1 MYAANLTN
9 NQSETPMIVAFI
21 SPVRDQIKFNPHIE
35 LIKKSLYDEFI
46 LEKIYTV
53 IYRKSFMDP
62 QEFQN
67 YMVCFEE
74 VFEVSVDQN
83 SNLNLRIKE
92 DPSINKIFDTI
103 KESVNKCFLAM
114 EEYCAE
120 LTPTLKNFNKF
131 NNIKFEALQED
142 AKPEELKDY
151 LEKFAAEGVEIGK
164 IRHKKNMGIF
174 EFTLENL
181 IELVQN
187 APAYWLSTMRDL
199 IPKLLINKLRSLI
212 QILNS
217 YIKRLSIQ
225 VVDVETF
232 INLKESVKEILENK
246 EKIENRNNE
255 IIDIINITKDDH
267 EIKIPEYDFKMIREK
282 ESLYVEFEKKLDNMV
297 YYLEN
302 NLSKYRNEL
311 KININRFDKD
321 IRNMMDE
328 LNVDI
333 LNNYNEDNYS
343 AIFYIE
349 DRSGRIRKL
358 IDKKEFFIDQENKIE
373 IEENSDFEN
382 LENLVYDYE
391 LKSKLWYSVRE
402 FQDMSKK
409 WEASQVQKIDL
420 TEMKECIKNWA
431 EVGETAKIDLE
442 SQNVPVALL
451 DNLKIFKQILP
462 VLKTFQ
468 NPNITEKFVEMIK
481 EELSIGYNFDYPDF
495 TVRRLIDLSDITEK
509 ISEIEEINK
518 NADEENRIRN
528 IYHEVIESYNKH
540 KLPKSKHIN
549 QKQQGDKGA
558 DRYTI
563 SDSDLQAEYEF
574 IEEKLAILKRLI
586 LNPYSVDLQKDIVE
600 LVNNFN
606 KYLNFLDEF
615 SSYQRFI
622 TSTEPV
628 VFFNPEFSKE
638 MANEYKKFNNEN
650 ALKNH
655 TKTLRDPTLSILT
668 NYIKSSHE
676 KVINDLRRGNKNFE
690 ELFKFIEEY
699 LDRKRRETT
708 KYYYLSNDELLEM
721 YQKLDDIEVKRKHL
735 PKMISGIK
743 NVDLGSEN
751 DENIKIITNDEEII
765 TFKYSKGKGNIKELL
780 DAIETEISKKI
791 KSSFKNFHKTFYSSN
806 KNTNKEKILKPK
818 DLIVQLIK
826 NKEEN
831 LGQAIFNYVYSYYI
845 EQLEKAL
852 NQEDAFDKIMDFH
865 EDSKGRKECFAQ
877 SLKDLNS
884 NKLEKRIFMN
894 LIALESFFKN
904 IIKTLVREDVIST
917 SDFNWL
923 KYLHIKIDGENC
935 NLRIFNIEIEY
946 GYEYVGLQ
954 NNFIVSPMTERMH
967 ISLANCIGDKKPFI
981 LYGLPE
987 SGKKETLLSFS
998 KILGKSLYVF
1008 KCSPFTDHKAFHK
1021 ILYGGQKAGN
1031 WILLDNIDI
1040 IDKELLSAIAQ
1051 DILLVHWNIN
1061 DPKADFYLPYDKIP
1075 INHSTRIMCTTRL
1088 IKKNNIEILPVNI
1101 KNSFR
1106 FIGQSTPD
1114 LFFVIHSTLKN
1125 LAFPMCKYY
1134 ARKIKYILEY
1144 LNSKISLLRYKRIGL
1159 NLFKKLIKRM
1169 EKSSDKV
1176 NKGNADDIIRRSI
1189 EKIFVPFMNDDEND
1203 DMMVNNLINSL
1214 NNNY

>member
-1 MYAANLTN
+1 MYKSNLN
-9 NQSETPMIVAFI
+9 SNQSESPIIVAFI
-21 SPVRDQIKFNPHIE
+21 SPVRDQIKFNPHVE

-83 SNLNLRIKE
+83 SNLNIRIKE
-92 DPSINKIFDTI
+92 DPSINSIFDSI
-103 KESVNKCFLAM
+103 KESVNKCFTSM

-131 NNIKFEALQED
+131 NSIKFDALQED

-246 EKIENRNNE
+246 EKIENKNSE
-255 IIDIINITKDDH
+255 IIDIINITKDDP

-282 ESLYVEFEKKLDNMV
+282 ESLYVDFEKKLDNMV

-302 NLSKYRNEL
+302 NLGKYRNEL

-373 IEENSDFEN
+373 IEDNSDFEN

-420 TEMKECIKNWA
+420 TEMKKCINNWA

-481 EELSIGYNFDYPDF
+481 EELCIEYNFDYPDF

-509 ISEIEEINK
+509 ITEIEEINK

-528 IYHEVIESYNKH
+528 IYQEVIESYNKH

-586 LNPYSVDLQKDIVE
+586 LNPYSLDLQKDIVE

-676 KVINDLRRGNKNFE
+676 KVINDLRRGNKTFE
-690 ELFKFIEEY
+690 DLFKFIEEY

-791 KSSFKNFHKTFYSSN
+791 KSSFKNFHKTFNSSN

-818 DLIVQLIK
+818 DLIVQMIK

-845 EQLEKAL
+845 EQLKKAL

-865 EDSKGRKECFAQ
+865 EDSKGRKELFCQ

-917 SDFNWL
+917 SDFNWI
-923 KYLHIKIDGENC
+923 KYLHVDIDGEIC
-935 NLRIFNIEIEY
+935 KLLIFNIEIEY

-967 ISLANCIGDKKPFI
+967 LSLANCIEDKKPFI

-998 KILGKSLYVF
+998 KICGKSLYIF
-1008 KCSPFTDHKAFHK
+1008 KCSPYTDHKAFHK
-1021 ILYGGQKAGN
+1021 ILYGGQKIGN

-1040 IDKELLSAIAQ
+1040 IDRELLSVIAQ
-1051 DILLVHWNIN
+1051 DILQVHWNIN
-1061 DPKADFYLPYDKIP
+1061 DPNADFYLPYDKIP
-1075 INHSTRIMCTTRL
+1075 IHHSTRIMCTTRL
-1088 IKKNNIEILPVNI
+1088 IRKNNIEILPVNI

-1114 LFFVIHSTLKN
+1114 LFFIIHSTLKN
-1125 LAFPMCKYY
+1125 LSFPMCKYY

-1144 LNSKISLLRYKRIGL
+1144 LNSKISLLKYKRIGL

-1169 EKSSDKV
+1169 EKSSNKV
-1176 NKGNADDIIRRSI
+1176 NKENADDIIRRSI

-1203 DMMVNNLINSL
+1203 DMMVNNLFNFFK
-1214 NNNY
+1214 